1 MPYLSKTV
9 APNINFGI
17 TSGEIVVPV
26 RFLNELND
34 TELANAIR
42 GLAAD
47 HEILQDFLSGRELA
61 NTVEDALKL
70 VTIKKQKNRSLEVKR
85 ELTRERRTEFT
96 ARRPDLLL
104 ALINR
109 DGYICQVEG
118 CDIQHKLSIDHILP
132 LSRGGT
138 DDLLNLRFLC
148 LSHNS
153 QKGDRF

>member
-1 MPYLSKTV
+1 MPYLTKTV

-17 TSGEIVVPV
+17 TSSEIVVPI

-34 TELANAIR
+34 NELANAIR
-42 GLAAD
+42 GLVAD
-47 HEILQDFLSGRELA
+47 HELLQDFLSGKQSA

-70 VTIKKQKNRSLEVKR
+70 VAIKKQQNRSLVVKR
-85 ELTRERRTEFT
+85 ELTKERRIEFT

-109 DGYICQVEG
+109 DGYICRVDG
-118 CDIQHKLSIDHILP
+118 CDMQDKLSIDHIVP

-138 DDLLNLRFLC
+138 DDLLNLRLLC
-148 LSHNS
+148 LRHNS